1 MFPCTRAHPRRKQ
14 AKLLRRERRYHGAY
28 RSALT
33 ETQDCSHESP
43 RQSLISIHMSQF
55 EPFNRH
61 RLNFS
66 SDGMLDQL
74 RQFKEGLAQFIISEI
89 VLGKLHAH
97 LTLRGERG
105 RTSLSERAP
114 RVGFSTPKVQ
124 GCRAPKTVR
133 FERTGAC
140 SYAAFCRCNS
150 AA

>member
-1 MFPCTRAHPRRKQ
+1 
-14 AKLLRRERRYHGAY
+14 
-28 RSALT
+28 
-33 ETQDCSHESP
+33 
-43 RQSLISIHMSQF
+43 MSQF

-105 RTSLSERAP
+105 RCLTLRKRAESSRRRRRFRDAGHLRQLDLKERVRVVTPLFAAAAP
-114 RVGFSTPKVQ
+114 RRKA
-124 GCRAPKTVR
+124 RALP
-133 FERTGAC
+133 
-140 SYAAFCRCNS
+140 
-150 AA
+150 